1 MERKGSTG
9 MINYYSEMERD
20 GSQEEVKFEA
30 EGNEEIL
37 EFECNSDSDDTP
49 RRTIKEVRTS

>member
-1 MERKGSTG
+1 

-20 GSQEEVKFEA
+20 GSQEEVKFDA